1 MALRP
6 DRNELQ
12 TDLSFF
18 MNETAE
24 RGLIVIH
31 EGHGSGAAMDDSGAT
46 VAIPGAADLAKHPAG
61 LLLNDVVDLD
71 LTRQHI
77 NFAKD
82 EMQKGGKVLLLR
94 RGFVVTDQI
103 SGSIT
108 LGELAY
114 FHVNGQLTSATA
126 YSGSTSVGRWLS
138 KKDADGF
145 AKVDINIV

>member
-18 MNETAE
+18 MNEVAE
-24 RGLIVIH
+24 RGIVLVH
-31 EGHGSGAAMDDSGAT
+31 ESQGSGAAMDDSAAS
-46 VAIPGAADLAKHPAG
+46 VSIPGGGDLAKHPAG

-82 EMQKGGKVLLLR
+82 EMQKGGKCLLLR
-94 RGFVVTDQI
+94 RGFVVTNMI
-103 SGSIT
+103 SGAIT

-114 FHVNGQLTSATA
+114 FGTNGELTSATA
-126 YSGSTSVGRWLS
+126 YSGSTAVGRWLS
-138 KKDADGF
+138 KKDADGY